1 MLLRPWQATAGR
13 WRPGNWGS
21 PEGLVVTGDE
31 GADDGDVIPDEC
43 GTGTGGFAQ
52 TLRDQR

>member
-13 WRPGNWGS
+13 WRSDNRGS
-21 PEGLVVTGDE
+21 PEGLEVTGKE

-43 GTGTGGFAQ
+43 VTGTGSFAL

>member
-13 WRPGNWGS
+13 WRPGNRGS
-21 PEGLVVTGDE
+21 PGDLVAPGKE
-31 GADDGDVIPDEC
+31 GAEGGDVIPDKC
-43 GTGTGGFAQ
+43 VTGAGSFTL